1 MNTTTRDEQLRAE
14 FNQWARDGHGEAME
28 RHHFRIAQKTIQRM
42 QLAPQERILEL
53 GCGDGWACRLLSRLL
68 QPESR
73 LVGMDIS
80 DEMIRQA
87 RNRSGDFE
95 NVSFLWGSA
104 EAIPWE
110 DDFFSKAWAIESFYY
125 YEHQE
130 KVLDELKR
138 VLAPMGRL
146 FLLMCIYRE
155 NTDTLRWV
163 EQAHVPIHVRSAE
176 EYQAM
181 LAARGWIEVTA
192 EEFLPEPGAPAET
205 RSHDRALLISARKP
219 HAAPRPG
226 LG

>member
-1 MNTTTRDEQLRAE
+1 MTTTTRDEQLRAE
-14 FNQWARDGHGEAME
+14 FNQWAREGHGEAME
-28 RHHFRIAQKTIQRM
+28 RHHFRIAQKTIQHM
-42 QLAPQERILEL
+42 QLAPQQRILEL
-53 GCGDGWACRLLSRLL
+53 GCGDGWACRLLARLL
-68 QPESR
+68 DSGSQ

-87 RNRSGDFE
+87 RNKSTDFG

-104 EAIPWE
+104 ESIPWQ
-110 DDFFSKAWAIESFYY
+110 DDYFTKAWAIESFYY

-138 VLAPMGRL
+138 VLAPMARL
-146 FLLMCIYRE
+146 FLVMCIYKE

-163 EQAHVPIHVRSAE
+163 EQANVPIHVRSAQ

-181 LAARGWIEVTA
+181 LAARGWIEVAA
-192 EEFLPEPGAPAET
+192 EEFFPEAGAPPET
-205 RSHDRALLISARKP
+205 RSHDRALLLTARKP
-219 HAAPRPG
+219 HFVPPG

>member
-1 MNTTTRDEQLRAE
+1 MTTTTRDEQLRAE
-14 FNQWARDGHGEAME
+14 FNQWAREGHGEAME

-42 QLAPQERILEL
+42 HLGPQERVLEL

-68 QPESR
+68 DPQAR

-87 RNRSGDFE
+87 RNKSADFE
-95 NVSFLWGSA
+95 NVSFIWGSA

-110 DDFFSKAWAIESFYY
+110 DDYFTKAWSIESFYY

-130 KVLDELKR
+130 KVLHELKR

-146 FLLMCIYRE
+146 FLLMCIYKE
-155 NTDTLRWV
+155 NPDTQRWV
-163 EQAHVPIHVRSAE
+163 EQANVPMHVRSAE
-176 EYQAM
+176 EYKAM
-181 LAARGWIEVTA
+181 LTAQGFIEAAA
-192 EEFLPEPGAPAET
+192 EEYWPEPDAPAET
-205 RSHDRALLISARKP
+205 RSHDRALLITARKP
-219 HAAPRPG
+219 DPALFH